1 LKTSVRFPEVIPVFD
16 LPRFADR
23 DQAGRRLGAAL
34 RRYAREPSLIV
45 LALPRGGVPVGARIA
60 EALNAPLDVC
70 IVRKL
75 GVPGYEELAMG
86 AIASGG
92 ARVLNTE
99 MIEQLG
105 YPPDLV
111 DSIIEREEAEVRR
124 RESTYRGNRPFPD
137 LTGRTVIVVD
147 DGAATGASMRAA
159 VAALRQLRARKIV
172 VALPVASREAVRL
185 LSAAADDCVCLF
197 EPEPFYGVGA
207 WYTDFSQ
214 LSDAEVRALIADSE
228 RSEGSGTDLAHVRHK
243 P

>member
-1 LKTSVRFPEVIPVFD
+1 MRFREVIPVFD
-16 LPRFADR
+16 LPRFVDR

-34 RRYAREPSLIV
+34 RRYAHEPSLIV

-60 EALNAPLDVC
+60 EALDAPLDVC

-75 GVPGYEELAMG
+75 GVPGHEELAMG

-92 ARVLNTE
+92 ARVLNADVIAE
-99 MIEQLG
+99 LG
-105 YPPDLV
+105 YPPDFV
-111 DSIIEREEAEVRR
+111 AGIIEREEAEVRR
-124 RESTYRGNRPFPD
+124 RETIYRGHRPFPD
-137 LTGRTVIVVD
+137 LADRTVIVVD

-159 VAALRQLRARKIV
+159 VVALRQLRPRKIV
-172 VALPVASREAVRL
+172 VALPVASRDAVRM

-207 WYTDFSQ
+207 WYEDFSQ
-214 LSDAEVRALIADSE
+214 LSDAAVRALIADTE
-228 RSEGSGTDLAHVRHK
+228 RSEGSATDLAHVRHK

>member
-1 LKTSVRFPEVIPVFD
+1 MFD
-16 LPRFADR
+16 LPRFANR
-23 DQAGRRLGAAL
+23 DDAGRRLGAAL
-34 RRYAREPSLIV
+34 RRRIGERDVIV

-92 ARVLNTE
+92 ARVLNADVVA
-99 MIEQLG
+99 QLG
-105 YPPDLV
+105 YPP
-111 DSIIEREEAEVRR
+111 SIIEGIVEREEAEVRR
-124 RESTYRGNRPFPD
+124 REVMYRGDRPFPN
-137 LTGRTVIVVD
+137 LAGRTVIVVD

-159 VAALRQLRARKIV
+159 VVALRQLVPRRIV
-172 VALPVASREAVRL
+172 VALPVASRDAVRL

-207 WYTDFSQ
+207 WYEDFSQ
-214 LSDAEVRALIADSE
+214 LTDDEVRALIADGE
-228 RSEGSGTDLAHVRHK
+228 RGNPAANARLRQQS
-243 P
+243 

>member
-1 LKTSVRFPEVIPVFD
+1 MFD

-23 DQAGRRLGAAL
+23 DQAGRLLGTAL
-34 RRYAREPSLIV
+34 RRYASDRDLIV

-92 ARVLNTE
+92 ARVLNAE
-99 MIEQLG
+99 VIAQLG
-105 YPPDLV
+105 YSPDLV
-111 DSIIEREEAEVRR
+111 DGIIEREEAEVRR
-124 RESTYRGNRPFPD
+124 REVIYRGHRPFPD
-137 LTGRTVIVVD
+137 LAGRAVVVVD

-159 VAALRQLRARKIV
+159 VVALRQLHPRKIV

-197 EPEPFYGVGA
+197 QPEPFYGVGA
-207 WYTDFSQ
+207 WYEDFSQ

-228 RSEGSGTDLAHVRHK
+228 RSEGSRTDPAYVRHK